1 MSTSLHFLRNL
12 EVSSFK
18 DARGEL
24 NVFEL
29 TTQIDFT
36 VKRLYFLSEVPGGS
50 MRGAHAHKNLDQIFL
65 ATSGSCKL
73 RVTDGTDFDEV
84 ELVKSGPAYF
94 LPRGLWR
101 EISSFSSGATCLVLA
116 SEPYQEAD
124 YIHSFNEYVIWKGKR
139 D

>member
-36 VKRLYFLSEVPGGS
+36 VKRLYFLSEVPGGILIKFS
-50 MRGAHAHKNLDQIFL
+50 LQL
-65 ATSGSCKL
+65 Q
-73 RVTDGTDFDEV
+73 EV
-84 ELVKSGPAYF
+84 A
-94 LPRGLWR
+94 
-101 EISSFSSGATCLVLA
+101 
-116 SEPYQEAD
+116 
-124 YIHSFNEYVIWKGKR
+124 N
-139 D
+139 